1 MLAFFK
7 KLFASQAATPP
18 PDVQN
23 PLTEDYLNLM
33 LEWGTIADI
42 PNLVRGIRRLK
53 ARIAELESKNE
64 Q

>member
-42 PNLVRGIRRLK
+42 K
-53 ARIAELESKNE
+53 FK
-64 Q
+64 